1 MKLESGQAINPFD
14 FPNMPYEKDGVFN
27 MLVGQGADGDY
38 NGNSSILYQSK
49 DQGETWEYVKEV
61 KDN

>member
-1 MKLESGQAINPFD
+1 
-14 FPNMPYEKDGVFN
+14 